1 MGSISILV
9 GFRSNLFSCMSNLL
23 TVSAKKVL
31 KVSDIILSSDII
43 SPDSTRVIFAD
54 KVPFS
59 DRKGLTVFQRT

>member
-1 MGSISILV
+1 
-9 GFRSNLFSCMSNLL
+9 MSNLL

-59 DRKGLTVFQRT
+59 DRKGLTVFQNNLLSFMLFVSNLS